1 MAPRQCAQPP
11 SSPSATPASTAHG
24 RMCSRSTDMR
34 TATATAAK
42 EEGSFVDTAIGK
54 DKAEK
59 LKMTLKDSEQLAGKI
74 VQGAGQLAARCR
86 NRE

>member
-1 MAPRQCAQPP
+1 M
-11 SSPSATPASTAHG
+11 
-24 RMCSRSTDMR
+24 
-34 TATATAAK
+34 
-42 EEGSFVDTAIGK
+42 DTAIGK

-59 LKMTLKDSEQLAGKI
+59 LKMTLKESEQLAGKI